1 MDATVRRRYSGTP
14 FSLLA
19 VPVKGPAPSATAALR
34 PAAARPSGP
43 PARRKPMPH
52 HEERPP

>member
-1 MDATVRRRYSGTP
+1 MDATVRRRCSGTP
-14 FSLLA
+14 FSHLA
-19 VPVKGPAPSATAALR
+19 VPVTGPTAQVPAARR

>member
-1 MDATVRRRYSGTP
+1 MDATVRRRCSGTP
-14 FSLLA
+14 FSPPA
-19 VPVKGPAPSATAALR
+19 VPVKGPAPLAPVALR

-43 PARRKPMPH
+43 PARRKRMPH